1 MGNKRI
7 ETLHIASVVC
17 GIGILLFTLYPVGS
31 TFFWSKPNLVADA
44 LRDPKVIKSIL
55 LSMECAA
62 YSTTIASLFGIPFAY
77 FLARHKFRGKT
88 LVESIIDIPMVMPH
102 TVAGIALLTVI
113 SPKSPLGEF
122 FGRYGIRL
130 LGNKTA
136 IVIAMLFV
144 SMPLM
149 ISSAKEAFK
158 WVSPRI
164 ENVSRSLGASH
175 AGTFF
180 RITLRMAWRDVL
192 SGMIISWARGM
203 SEFGAVIILAY
214 HPMIAPTLIYERF
227 STYGIAYALP
237 VTVILIMMSLA
248 VFVALRLI
256 SLGKRDEI

>member
-1 MGNKRI
+1 MGNRKTEI
-7 ETLHIASVVC
+7 LYIASLVC
-17 GIGILLFTLYPVGS
+17 GALILFFTMYPVGN
-31 TFFWSKPNLVADA
+31 TFFWSKPELIGEAI
-44 LRDPKVIKSIL
+44 RDPQVVKSIL
-55 LSMECAA
+55 LSMQCAA
-62 YSTTIASLFGIPFAY
+62 YSTAIASLLGIPFAY
-77 FLARHKFRGKT
+77 FLARHEFRGKT

-102 TVAGIALLTVI
+102 TVAGIALLTVM
-113 SPKSPLGEF
+113 SPKSPMGVF
-122 FGRYGIRL
+122 FGRFGIRL

-149 ISSAKEAFK
+149 INSAKEAFK

-180 RITLRMAWRDVL
+180 RITLRMAWRDIL

-203 SEFGAVIILAY
+203 SEFGAIIILAY

-227 STYGIAYALP
+227 TTYGIAYALP

-248 VFVALRLI
+248 VFLALRLI
-256 SLGKRDEI
+256 SLGKRYDV